1 MSANF
6 SSFSSDRAVSGCDRA
21 SPVAIF
27 PLCSCVVGLPRGI
40 YMYPKRVVRQRHH
53 FDYPSP
59 CDFLWVIVLLT
70 PFYYCPDF
78 SLCRSGRWLG

>member
-1 MSANF
+1 
-6 SSFSSDRAVSGCDRA
+6 
-21 SPVAIF
+21 
-27 PLCSCVVGLPRGI
+27 
-40 YMYPKRVVRQRHH
+40 MYPKRVVRQRHH